1 MGTAFAVAGLAAT
14 QSGGEGYRMATARG
28 HAAVYLS
35 GHKTG
40 NIAKGTPI
48 TVTVCAVKGAKA
60 QCGSAHGRA

>member
-1 MGTAFAVAGLAAT
+1 MDTAFAVAGPTVT

-28 HAAVYLS
+28 HAAVYPS

-40 NIAKGTPI
+40 HIAEGTSI

-60 QCGSAHGRA
+60 QCGSAYGRA